1 MKKKKLHEISSTRHS
16 VDRTLQRFPKSIR
29 VNNKSMFKN
38 LKSLLASVELP
49 NGDFLINF
57 YELDKY
63 YFAGVIRD
71 NTYVTCLYKEKDNFR
86 ASGLFSVLNFQN
98 LCDILDFIRSKNFP
112 SDKYLYEYQ
121 DNPKNK
127 PFFFV
132 VDDNVI
138 LKTITKDNLKNF
150 KEYKRYNFE

>member
-1 MKKKKLHEISSTRHS
+1 MKKKKLHEIFSTRHS

-38 LKSLLASVELP
+38 LKSLLSSVELP
-49 NGDFLINF
+49 FGDFLINF

-71 NTYVTCLYKEKDNFR
+71 NTYVTCLYKEKDDFR
-86 ASGLFSVLNFQN
+86 SSGLFSVLNFQN
-98 LCDILDFIRSKNFP
+98 LCDILDFIRSKDFP

-132 VDDNVI
+132 VDNNVI